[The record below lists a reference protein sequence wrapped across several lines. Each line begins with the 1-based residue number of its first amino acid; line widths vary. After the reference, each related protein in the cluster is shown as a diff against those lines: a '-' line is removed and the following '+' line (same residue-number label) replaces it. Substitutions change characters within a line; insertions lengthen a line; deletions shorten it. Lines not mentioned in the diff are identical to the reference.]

1 MRFERLRRSRLF
13 ALIKG
18 PLLHARNF
26 LSSPVL
32 SRIDGVQGTLGTHQ
46 RLIAQGLERAQATD
60 TVVRQSAEVL
70 EGLKGTLGA
79 HQQLIAQGL
88 ERTQAT
94 DTIVRQSAEVL
105 EGLQAQV
112 TKLHQSVGLL
122 QAKAD
127 DAAINLHQSVGLL
140 QAKADD
146 TAINLRQSV
155 GLLHAKADDAAINL
169 HQSVGLLQA
178 KADDTAINLRQ
189 SVGLLQAKADDTAIN
204 LRQSVGLLHAKADD
218 AAIKLRPLV
227 HLKDAYAVPLRDGYL
242 FVPEEEEGLLLMY
255 TGAGPDGLEPGTRRI
270 LQMISPAGGTAVDV
284 GASVGLHTLALAH
297 AIGPAGKLH
306 AFEAEPRLEPFLRRT
321 LHANGLHQVELKILA
336 IGAEHREA
344 VFHVA
349 RTIGHSSLYAL
360 GSPSEVREE
369 VKVQLRPLD
378 ELIPKTTKVNV
389 IKIDVEGAELDV
401 IKGAE
406 KTLVR
411 SADCALVAELGPSH
425 LKRVGISLAEWLGA
439 FERFGLK
446 SFAIEEPYGEV
457 KAADPGWLAEQH
469 SVNMLFCRPGS
480 FAHSA
485 LLEHKALKSL

>member
-1 MRFERLRRSRLF
+1 MNHPSNIKEDRPGYSARLGARLDRSFGKLFAHPDSPHLPSPSSPAMEGSVRLDHSFGNLFAHTDSPRLTSPSSRAMEGSMRFERLRRSRLF

-18 PLLHARNF
+18 PLLHVRNF

-32 SRIDGVQGTLGTHQ
+32 SRVDGVQGTLGTHQ
-46 RLIAQGLERAQATD
+46 R
-60 TVVRQSAEVL
+60 
-70 EGLKGTLGA
+70 
-79 HQQLIAQGL
+79 LIAQGL

-112 TKLHQSVGLL
+112 TKLH
-122 QAKAD
+122 
-127 DAAINLHQSVGLL
+127 
-140 QAKADD
+140 
-146 TAINLRQSV
+146 
-155 GLLHAKADDAAINL
+155 
-169 HQSVGLLQA
+169 
-178 KADDTAINLRQ
+178 
-189 SVGLLQAKADDTAIN
+189 
-204 LRQSVGLLHAKADD
+204 QSVGLLHAKADD

-242 FVPEEEEGLLLMY
+242 FVPEEEEGLLLIY

-446 SFAIEEPYGEV
+446 SFAIEEPFGEV

>member
-1 MRFERLRRSRLF
+1 MNDPSDTREDRPGYSARLGARLDRSFGKLFAHPDSSRLPSPSSPSMEGSMRFERLRRSRLF
-13 ALIKG
+13 ALIKD
-18 PLLHARNF
+18 PILHARNF
-26 LSSPVL
+26 LTSPVL
-32 SRIDGVQGTLGTHQ
+32 SRVDGVQGTLGTHQ
-46 RLIAQGLERAQATD
+46 RLIAQA
-60 TVVRQSAEVL
+60 
-70 EGLKGTLGA
+70 
-79 HQQLIAQGL
+79 L

-94 DTIVRQSAEVL
+94 DAKVRQSAQVL
-105 EGLQAQV
+105 DSLQAQV
-112 TKLHQSVGLL
+112 TKLHQSVGF
-122 QAKAD
+122 
-127 DAAINLHQSVGLL
+127 
-140 QAKADD
+140 
-146 TAINLRQSV
+146 
-155 GLLHAKADDAAINL
+155 
-169 HQSVGLLQA
+169 
-178 KADDTAINLRQ
+178 
-189 SVGLLQAKADDTAIN
+189 
-204 LRQSVGLLHAKADD
+204 LHAKADD
-218 AAIKLRPLV
+218 AAIKLRPSV

-284 GASVGLHTLALAH
+284 GASVGLHTLALAR

-336 IGAEHREA
+336 VGAEHGEA

-378 ELIPKTTKVNV
+378 ELIPETTKVDV

-411 SADCALVAELGPSH
+411 SPDCALVAELGPSH

-446 SFAIEEPYGEV
+446 SFAIEEPFGEV
-457 KAADPGWLAEQH
+457 KAADPAWLAEQH

>member
-1 MRFERLRRSRLF
+1 MSSMNDPSDTKEDRPGYSARLGARLDRSFGKLFAHPDSSRLPSPSSPAMEGTMRFERLRRSRLF
-13 ALIKG
+13 AFIKG
-18 PLLHARNF
+18 PILHARNF
-26 LSSPVL
+26 LTSPVL
-32 SRIDGVQGTLGTHQ
+32 SRVDGVQGTLGTHQ
-46 RLIAQGLERAQATD
+46 RLIAQA
-60 TVVRQSAEVL
+60 
-70 EGLKGTLGA
+70 
-79 HQQLIAQGL
+79 L

-94 DTIVRQSAEVL
+94 DAKVRQSAQVL
-105 EGLQAQV
+105 EGLQAQVTNLQPQVTNLQAQV
-112 TKLHQSVGLL
+112 TKLHQSVGF
-122 QAKAD
+122 
-127 DAAINLHQSVGLL
+127 LHV
-140 QAKADD
+140 
-146 TAINLRQSV
+146 
-155 GLLHAKADDAAINL
+155 
-169 HQSVGLLQA
+169 
-178 KADDTAINLRQ
+178 
-189 SVGLLQAKADDTAIN
+189 
-204 LRQSVGLLHAKADD
+204 KADD
-218 AAIKLRPLV
+218 AAIKLRPSV

-270 LQMISPAGGTAVDV
+270 LQMIAPAGGTAVDV
-284 GASVGLHTLALAH
+284 GASVGLHTLALAR

-321 LHANGLHQVELKILA
+321 LHANGLHHVELKILA
-336 IGAEHREA
+336 VGAEHGEA

-378 ELIPKTTKVNV
+378 ELIPETTKVDV

-411 SADCALVAELGPSH
+411 SPDCALVAELGPSH
-425 LKRVGISLAEWLGA
+425 LTRVGISLAEWLGA

-446 SFAIEEPYGEV
+446 SFAIEEPFGEV
-457 KAADPGWLAEQH
+457 KAADPAWLAEQH

-480 FAHSA
+480 FAHKA
-485 LLEHKALKSL
+485 LIENKALKLR

>member
-1 MRFERLRRSRLF
+1 MNDPSGTREDRPGYSARLGARLDRSFGKLFAHPDSSRLPSSSSPAMEGSMRFARLRRSRLF
-13 ALIKG
+13 AFIKG
-18 PLLHARNF
+18 PILHARNF
-26 LSSPVL
+26 LTSPVL
-32 SRIDGVQGTLGTHQ
+32 SRVDGVQGTLGTHQ
-46 RLIAQGLERAQATD
+46 RLIAQA
-60 TVVRQSAEVL
+60 
-70 EGLKGTLGA
+70 
-79 HQQLIAQGL
+79 L

-94 DTIVRQSAEVL
+94 ARVL
-105 EGLQAQV
+105 EGLQAHV
-112 TKLHQSVGLL
+112 TKLHQSVGF
-122 QAKAD
+122 
-127 DAAINLHQSVGLL
+127 LHV
-140 QAKADD
+140 
-146 TAINLRQSV
+146 
-155 GLLHAKADDAAINL
+155 
-169 HQSVGLLQA
+169 
-178 KADDTAINLRQ
+178 
-189 SVGLLQAKADDTAIN
+189 
-204 LRQSVGLLHAKADD
+204 KADD
-218 AAIKLRPLV
+218 AAIKLRPSV

-270 LQMISPAGGTAVDV
+270 LQMIAPAGGTAVDV
-284 GASVGLHTLALAH
+284 GASVGLHTLALAR

-336 IGAEHREA
+336 VGAEHGEA

-378 ELIPKTTKVNV
+378 ELIPETTKVDV

-411 SADCALVAELGPSH
+411 SPDCALVAELGPSH
-425 LKRVGISLAEWLGA
+425 LKRVGISLADWLGA

-446 SFAIEEPYGEV
+446 SFAIEEPFGEV
-457 KAADPGWLAEQH
+457 KAADPAWLAEQH

-485 LLEHKALKSL
+485 LLEHKALKSP